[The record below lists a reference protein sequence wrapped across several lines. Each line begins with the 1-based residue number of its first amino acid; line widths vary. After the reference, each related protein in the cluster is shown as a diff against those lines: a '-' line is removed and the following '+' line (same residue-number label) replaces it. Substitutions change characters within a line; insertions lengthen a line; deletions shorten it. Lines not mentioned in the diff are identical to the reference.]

1 MTRLRLIFASLG
13 LAAIVAGAQTPPP
26 NAGARAPRIDIVN
39 LLGLDAT
46 RASQVDTILLQAHEK
61 MRYAHEQI
69 GPPTDETTRATMH
82 AAMEAIRSDTDAK
95 LEAVLTADEMA
106 KLRAA
111 LPPPRLE
118 PMRFNRG

>member
-13 LAAIVAGAQTPPP
+13 LAASVAGAQMPPP

-46 RASQVDTILLQAHEK
+46 RASQVETILNEAHEK
-61 MRYAHEQI
+61 IRSAHEQI

-95 LEAVLTADEMA
+95 LGSVLTAEEIA

-111 LPPPRLE
+111 MPPPRLE

>member
-1 MTRLRLIFASLG
+1 MTRLRVIFASLG
-13 LAAIVAGAQTPPP
+13 LAATVAGAQMQLPG
-26 NAGARAPRIDIVN
+26 AGARAPRIDVVN

-46 RASQVDTILLQAHEK
+46 RATQVETILQQAHEK
-61 MRYAHEQI
+61 VRYAHEQI

-95 LEAVLTADEMA
+95 LGTVLTADELA
-106 KLRAA
+106 KLHAA
-111 LPPPRLE
+111 MPPPRIQ

>member
-13 LAAIVAGAQTPPP
+13 LAAIVAGAQTPP

-46 RASQVDTILLQAHEK
+46 RAAQVETILQEAQGK

-95 LEAVLTADEMA
+95 LGSVLTADEMER
-106 KLRAA
+106 LRAA
-111 LPPPRLE
+111 LPPPRFE
-118 PMRFNRG
+118 AMRFNRG